1 MAESHKCQICGK
13 PATVHL
19 TQIVG
24 NKIVKLDLCEDC
36 AREKGVT
43 DPEGFSLGEIFG
55 GAQQPQPVADSLVCD
70 KCGFSP
76 KDFKKTGLFGCP
88 DCYEK
93 FAPVLEPMLRTM
105 HRDVVHRGKVPARSL
120 KKMSLRGRISAM
132 EEQLGMAI
140 KDERFEDAARI
151 RDELAAMRKSIKT
164 ETK

>member
-24 NKIVKLDLCEDC
+24 NKIIKIDLCEDC

-43 DPEGFSLGEIFG
+43 DPEGFSLGEILG
-55 GAQQPQPVADSLVCD
+55 EIPTTHQSAESLVCD
-70 KCGFSP
+70 KCGFTP
-76 KDFKKTGLFGCP
+76 RDFKKTGLFGCP

-93 FAPVLEPMLRTM
+93 FAPILEPMLRTM
-105 HRDVVHRGKVPARSL
+105 HRDVVHRGKVPVRSL
-120 KKMSLRGRISAM
+120 KKMSIRGKISTL
-132 EEQLGMAI
+132 EDQLNLAI
-140 KDERFEDAARI
+140 KDERFEDAAKI
-151 RDELAAMRKSIKT
+151 RDDLAQVRKSLNG

>member
-24 NKIVKLDLCEDC
+24 SKIHKIDLCEDC

-55 GAQQPQPVADSLVCD
+55 GAHAQQTGESLVCD
-70 KCGFSP
+70 KCGFTP
-76 KDFKKTGLFGCP
+76 KDFKKNGLFGCP
-88 DCYEK
+88 DCYVK

-105 HRDVVHRGKVPARSL
+105 HRDIVHRGKVPARSL
-120 KKMSLRGRISAM
+120 KKMSIRGRISAM
-132 EEQLGMAI
+132 EEQLDLAI
-140 KDERFEDAARI
+140 KDERFEDAAKI
-151 RDELAAMRKSIKT
+151 RDELATMRKSMKT